1 MADLWIQVLPRDAG
15 DLERLVRDFRP
26 KWAAEDAIGYESR
39 IELEPDSLTLHQD
52 VAMLYLELGRP
63 LDAARHFATSL
74 GLKPGAAAHF
84 NLGTALWS
92 AGQTG
97 DAIQEY
103 REALRL
109 DPGFAPAHNNLGNAL
124 ADQGRF
130 DDALEHYREVTR
142 LDPTHA
148 AARNNVGFILMAR
161 GDLDEASRDLVA
173 ALRLD
178 PRLPDAHF
186 NLGLISERRGEL
198 DEAVRHFRDALRI
211 RPDWSRALVELA
223 WILATTSDSRLSD
236 PRQAVALAEQAAR
249 LINGADRRMMDVLA
263 AAYASDRQ
271 FDRAVEAIQRAVDSS
286 GATPATD
293 DLLRRQELYKQH
305 LPYREPPGR

>member
-1 MADLWIQVLPRDAG
+1 M
-15 DLERLVRDFRP
+15 
-26 KWAAEDAIGYESR
+26 
-39 IELEPDSLTLHQD
+39 
-52 VAMLYLELGRP
+52 
-63 LDAARHFATSL
+63 
-74 GLKPGAAAHF
+74 
-84 NLGTALWS
+84 
-92 AGQTG
+92 
-97 DAIQEY
+97 
-103 REALRL
+103 
-109 DPGFAPAHNNLGNAL
+109 
-124 ADQGRF
+124 
-130 DDALEHYREVTR
+130 TR

-148 AARNNVGFILMAR
+148 AARNNVGFILMER
-161 GDLDEASRDLVA
+161 GDLDEASRDLLE

-186 NLGLISERRGEL
+186 NLGLISERRGEF